1 MKRRGRIVAF
11 LLLVVIF
18 GMTIG
23 TTANPIVKD
32 VKLGLDLQGGF
43 EVLYQVEPLK
53 KDGKKITEEMVKDT
67 ANALSNRIDV
77 LGVSEPSIQIES
89 NNRIRVQLAG
99 VEDQESARELLSTQ
113 ANLTFRDADD
123 NLLLDGNDL
132 KQGKAKANF
141 GETNNPVVTLEM
153 KSPTKFGE
161 VTSKIAQK
169 KPENVMVIWLDF
181 VEGED
186 SFKEEIQKRNRNSYQ
201 HLM

>member
-11 LLLVVIF
+11 LLLIVVF
-18 GMTIG
+18 GLTIG

-43 EVLYQVEPLK
+43 EVLYQVLPLK
-53 KDGKKITEEMVKDT
+53 DDAPKITEEMVKDT
-67 ANALSNRIDV
+67 ANALRNRVDV

-89 NNRIRVQLAG
+89 GNRIRVQLAG

-132 KQGKAKANF
+132 KEGKAKANF
-141 GETNNPVVTLEM
+141 GENGNPVVTLEM

-161 VTSKIAQK
+161 VTTLISQK
-169 KPENVMVIWLDF
+169 N
-181 VEGED
+181 
-186 SFKEEIQKRNRNSYQ
+186 QRT
-201 HLM
+201 